1 MYSKTDQCV
10 PQVFRAQLAV
20 SSFDPVE
27 IQVIDTAEVDGM
39 IARFETGKRIAR
51 NASEHNCEQR

>member
-1 MYSKTDQCV
+1 M

-39 IARFETGKRIAR
+39 IARFETGKSIAR
-51 NASEHNCEQR
+51 NASEHNCKQR